1 MFLEKLQIYILH
13 LLGEVLYMTI
23 RTGLLFV
30 LFSLIYFLSDWSVIY
45 ERFIYVLKISHFNCN
60 FVYFSLEFH
69 QLKIVQ

>member
-1 MFLEKLQIYILH
+1 MFLEKSQIYILH

-23 RTGLLFV
+23 TTGLLFV
-30 LFSLIYFLSDWSVIY
+30 FSLIYFLSAWSVNY

-60 FVYFSLEFH
+60 FVYFSLEFY